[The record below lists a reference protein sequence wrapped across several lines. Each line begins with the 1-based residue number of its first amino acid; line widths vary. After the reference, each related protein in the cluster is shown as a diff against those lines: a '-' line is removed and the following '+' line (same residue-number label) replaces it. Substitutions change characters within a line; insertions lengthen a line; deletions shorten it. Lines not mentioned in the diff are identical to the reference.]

1 MSGLSSKGE
10 ATVLAALTGNFFVS
24 LHTADPGDAGAAE
37 VSGGGYAR
45 QGPVPF
51 ANSGGNPTISA
62 NNAIVAYGTASAD
75 WGMIAFFG
83 AWDSPGPTGGNFQ
96 GSGPL
101 DVTRLVL
108 SGDTVR
114 FGTGALKLSAD

>member
-1 MSGLSSKGE
+1 LTGLSSKGE
-10 ATVLAALTGNFFVS
+10 ATVLAALTGNFYVS

-37 VSGGGYAR
+37 VATGGYSR

-51 ANSGGNPTISA
+51 SNSGANPTTSANS
-62 NNAIVAYGTASAD
+62 AIVAYGTAGAD
-75 WGMIAFFG
+75 WGTIAFFG
-83 AWDSPGPTGGNFQ
+83 CWDNIVGGNFQ

-101 DVTRLVL
+101 DVARPVL

-114 FGTGALKLSAD
+114 FLVGALKLTAD

>member
-10 ATVLAALTGNFFVS
+10 ALVLAALTGNFYVS
-24 LHTADPGDAGAAE
+24 LHTADPGDAGGAE
-37 VSGGGYAR
+37 VPQSGGYAR

-51 ANSGGNPTISA
+51 ANSGNNPTTSSNA
-62 NNAIVAYGTASAD
+62 AIVAFGAASAD
-75 WGMIAFFG
+75 WGTVTFFG
-83 AWDSPGPTGGNFQ
+83 AWDSIFGGNFQ

-101 DVTRLVL
+101 DVSRLVL

-114 FGTGALKLSAD
+114 FLTGELKLTAD

>member
-10 ATVLAALTGNFFVS
+10 ATVLASLTGNFFVS
-24 LHTADPGDAGAAE
+24 LHTADPGDTGGAE
-37 VSGGGYAR
+37 VSGGAYAR

-51 ANSGGNPTISA
+51 TNSGANPTTSS
-62 NNAIVAYGTASAD
+62 NSAIVAYGTALAD
-75 WGMIAFFG
+75 WGTVAFFG
-83 AWDSPGPTGGNFQ
+83 CWDNISGGNFQ

-101 DVTRLVL
+101 DVNRVVL

-114 FGTGALKLSAD
+114 FLVGTLKLTAQ

>member
-10 ATVLAALTGNFFVS
+10 ATVLAALTGNFYVS
-24 LHTADPGDAGAAE
+24 LHTSDPGDTGAGE
-37 VSGGGYAR
+37 VSGGTYSR

-51 ANSGGNPTISA
+51 ANSGANPTISS
-62 NNAIVAYGTASAD
+62 NSAIVAYGTAAAD
-75 WGMIAFFG
+75 WGTIAFFG
-83 AWDSPGPTGGNFQ
+83 AWDSPGPTSGNFQ

-101 DVTRLVL
+101 DVSRLVL

-114 FGTGALKLSAD
+114 FLVGALKLSAD